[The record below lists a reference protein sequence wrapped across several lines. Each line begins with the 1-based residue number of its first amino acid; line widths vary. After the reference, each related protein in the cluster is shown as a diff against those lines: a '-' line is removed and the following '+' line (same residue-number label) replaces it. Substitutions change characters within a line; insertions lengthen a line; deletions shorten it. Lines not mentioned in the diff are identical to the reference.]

1 MKESVNR
8 LDFEELSNQFTLKQL
23 TEADIPD
30 LYHLCV
36 SNPRYYSYLKCE
48 PDPETLKGELIA
60 LPPGRT
66 LEDKYF
72 AGIYRDG
79 RMIAILDLITGYPN
93 PRTAFIGWFMVD
105 SALQGN
111 GIGRGFIAELCVYL
125 KNSGFD
131 QIRLGCIEDNA
142 EGRRFWERNGFC
154 YTGNQYSTE
163 HYTVLV
169 LQKSL

>member
-1 MKESVNR
+1 MR
-8 LDFEELSNQFTLKQL
+8 LDIERASAHYTMCLL
-23 TEADIPD
+23 TEKVLPD
-30 LYHLCV
+30 LYLLCV
-36 SNPRYYSYLKCE
+36 SNPRYYSYMKCE
-48 PDPETLKGELIA
+48 PDQEVLKGELTA
-60 LPPGRT
+60 LPPGKS

-72 AGIYRDG
+72 AGIYEGD
-79 RMIAILDLITGYPN
+79 RMVAILDLITGYPN
-93 PRTAFIGWFMVD
+93 PKTAFIGWFMVD
-105 SALQGN
+105 GALQGN
-111 GIGRGFIAELCVYL
+111 GIGRGFIAELCAYL

>member
-1 MKESVNR
+1 MLVCNSILQANGMVTIPMVTTIIGCALKIAVNYVLVANPNINIR
-8 LDFEELSNQFTLKQL
+8 GGAISTLVCFGL
-23 TEADIPD
+23 
-30 LYHLCV
+30 
-36 SNPRYYSYLKCE
+36 
-48 PDPETLKGELIA
+48 
-60 LPPGRT
+60 
-66 LEDKYF
+66 
-72 AGIYRDG
+72 
-79 RMIAILDLITGYPN
+79 IAILDLITGYPN
-93 PRTAFIGWFMVD
+93 PKTAFIGWFMVD

-111 GIGRGFIAELCVYL
+111 GIGRGFIAELCAYL
-125 KNSGFD
+125 KDSGFD

>member
-1 MKESVNR
+1 MR
-8 LDFEELSNQFTLKQL
+8 LDIERASAHYSVRLL
-23 TEADIPD
+23 TEADIPE
-30 LYHLCV
+30 LYRLCV
-36 SNPRYYSYLKCE
+36 SNPRYYGYMRCA

-93 PRTAFIGWFMVD
+93 PKTAFIGWFMVD

-111 GIGRGFIAELCVYL
+111 GIGRGFIAELCAYL
-125 KNSGFD
+125 KDSGFD